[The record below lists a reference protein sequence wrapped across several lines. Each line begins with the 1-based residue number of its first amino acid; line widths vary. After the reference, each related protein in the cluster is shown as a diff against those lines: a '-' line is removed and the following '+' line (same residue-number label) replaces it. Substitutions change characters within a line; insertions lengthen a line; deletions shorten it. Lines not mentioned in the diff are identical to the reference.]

1 MITRGRDPGVIRKR
15 IARSGSSG
23 RGPCARVRA
32 AQLCNMMV
40 TRHPAV
46 FSAIADPTR
55 RAILDALRGQ
65 ERSAGEIAALFP
77 VSRPA
82 ISRHLR
88 VLRGAG
94 LVRERRMARSR
105 MYLLDPAP
113 LREVERWMAHY
124 RTFWAARL
132 HGLRQLVEAPDS
144 PAPEQP

>member
-1 MITRGRDPGVIRKR
+1 
-15 IARSGSSG
+15 
-23 RGPCARVRA
+23 
-32 AQLCNMMV
+32 MV
-40 TRHPAV
+40 TQSLAV
-46 FSAIADPTR
+46 FGAIADPTR

-94 LVRERRMARSR
+94 LVRERRLARSR
-105 MYLLDPAP
+105 IYRLDPAP
-113 LREVERWMAHY
+113 LRDVERWMAHY

-132 HGLRQLVEAPDS
+132 HGLRQLVESPDP
-144 PAPEQP
+144 PAQERP